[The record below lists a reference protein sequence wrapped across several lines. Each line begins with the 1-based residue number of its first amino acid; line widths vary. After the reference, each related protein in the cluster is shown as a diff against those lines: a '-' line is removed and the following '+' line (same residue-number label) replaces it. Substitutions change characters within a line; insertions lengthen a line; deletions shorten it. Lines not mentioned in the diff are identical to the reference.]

1 MEKHGRIYKGFYIA
15 PEQWLQLRIMS
26 AIQKENVS
34 VTLRRI
40 IKEFLDRN
48 QDQIKGGIEKNVNI
62 YCKNVMLLS
71 LYYYPNFDFAV

>member
-62 YCKNVMLLS
+62 CIESDPTKTKLLG
-71 LYYYPNFDFAV
+71 YEKH